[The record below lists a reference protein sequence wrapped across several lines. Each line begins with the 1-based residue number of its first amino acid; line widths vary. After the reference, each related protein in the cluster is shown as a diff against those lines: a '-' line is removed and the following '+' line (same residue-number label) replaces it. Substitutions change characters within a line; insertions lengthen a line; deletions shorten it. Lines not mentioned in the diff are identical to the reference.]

1 MVLLYPVTTEKA
13 IGLIERENKV
23 IFVVDSRSTRTSVKK
38 EVEERFGVKVAK
50 VNIMI
55 ALDGKK
61 KAYVKL
67 TKDFKADD
75 VAARLKVA

>member
-13 IGLIERENKV
+13 IGLIEKENKI
-23 IFVVDSRSTRTSVKK
+23 IFVVEPKATRAEVRR
-38 EVEERFGVKVAK
+38 EVEGRFGVKVAK
-50 VNIMI
+50 VNIMRS
-55 ALDGKK
+55 LDGKK

-75 VAARLKVA
+75 VAAKLKVA